1 MPNTPRHI
9 REHIETIAKHEEEFL
24 ARRTTSDRVGDS
36 LGGFVGSLWFVV
48 VHIAW
53 FGLWILINAGAVPG
67 IRPFDPAP
75 FPLLDTVVAIEAIF
89 LASFIVMRQSR
100 LGRRSDERDH
110 LILQVLILAEKEMT
124 AVLKVQNQIAEKIGL
139 TEVSRDIE
147 IAQLAEQ
154 TSIDEVVQTIRE
166 ALPPD

>member
-36 LGGFVGSLWFVV
+36 LGGFVGSLWFVA
-48 VHIAW
+48 VHVIW
-53 FGLWILINAGAVPG
+53 FGLWILMNVGTIPG
-67 IRPFDPAP
+67 IRRFDPAP
-75 FPLLDTVVAIEAIF
+75 FSLLDTVVAVEAIF

-100 LGRRSDERDH
+100 LGRHSDERDH
-110 LILQVLILAEKEMT
+110 LILQVLLLAEKEMT
-124 AVLKVQNQIAEKIGL
+124 AVLKIQNQIAQKVGL
-139 TEVSRDIE
+139 TEVLRDRE